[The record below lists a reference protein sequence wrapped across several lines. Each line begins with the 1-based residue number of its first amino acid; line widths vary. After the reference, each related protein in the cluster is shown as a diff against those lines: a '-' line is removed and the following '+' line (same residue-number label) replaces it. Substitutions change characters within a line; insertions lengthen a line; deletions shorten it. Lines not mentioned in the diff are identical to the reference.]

1 MQVSNVRCYCLIV
14 LLSFKT
20 WLTETVNYKPNL
32 QPSQKATITP
42 GKRSSDTRVDLAIT
56 GESGQGEYHY
66 AGVQQPSGACALIYD
81 PSTQS
86 FILNRIDADFTF
98 NLQTTPSNLDSKE
111 VTAQYPQLDTGLS
124 DADSNDG
131 DLPDDLFG
139 DENDDHQTA
148 DPNNPYDYRHFLKR
162 RRTSSPEPAPPAPRP
177 SSRAPTISPLTPHR
191 RPPSRT
197 TSAPNVNVKSKTRAR
212 PSQHQPPA
220 PAPAPPTPREEA
232 DADNEDSDDGIL
244 TIEMG
249 DPPPKPRG
257 FNGAVVFNHDRRN
270 GPISLRSAASSMS
283 PASVRQDSEAENG
296 GKGDASSDRD
306 VDVEHLR
313 LPSPKQEVRQPL
325 QQQKQLQE
333 EGDDDEDEDEEDLL
347 EAEIQQ
353 ALDSEAEEEEDA
365 SRAEEEAR
373 RRQRVEESSS
383 ESEEE

>member
-1 MQVSNVRCYCLIV
+1 MS
-14 LLSFKT
+14 
-20 WLTETVNYKPNL
+20 LTETVNYKPNP
-32 QPSQKATITP
+32 QPSQRATITP
-42 GKRSSDTRVDLAIT
+42 AKRSSDTRVELAIT
-56 GESGQGEYHY
+56 DEGGQGEYHY
-66 AGVQQPSGACALIYD
+66 TGVQQPSGACTLVYD
-81 PSTQS
+81 PSIQS
-86 FILNRIDADFTF
+86 FILDRVDADFTF
-98 NLQTTPSNLDSKE
+98 NLQTTPSNLNSKE
-111 VTAQYPQLDTGLS
+111 VTAQYPQLDIGLS

-139 DENDDHQTA
+139 DENDEHQKA

-162 RRTSSPEPAPPAPRP
+162 RRTCSPEPAPPAPRP
-177 SSRAPTISPLTPHR
+177 SSRAPTISPLTPYH

-212 PSQHQPPA
+212 PSQHRPQAPDPA
-220 PAPAPPTPREEA
+220 SPNPREEA

-283 PASVRQDSEAENG
+283 PASVRQDSEADNE
-296 GKGDASSDRD
+296 GKGDAGSDRD

-325 QQQKQLQE
+325 QQQKQQQE
-333 EGDDDEDEDEEDLL
+333 EEDDDEDEDEEDLL
-347 EAEIQQ
+347 DAEIQQ
-353 ALDSEAEEEEDA
+353 ALDSAAEEEEEA